1 MLLMSFEDGLH
12 LLKSALSRTR
22 GILRDSTH
30 FLYIAHAYYAGW
42 LEKDNKWPSIFDDPE
57 LNIYDIAF
65 VEDRLQYLRNF
76 ISSDKSNSVA
86 FLRPGFDAICKSYES
101 TPSSFKDLYDLLR
114 SIPVQ
119 WFDENWEKAFDTL
132 LSQIYQSGGKSGAEF
147 CQPRELTALVSILAS
162 TYFRGKGVDGD
173 KVYDPFAGT
182 SSFLKPGSDSYSQE
196 VNEEIYALGRLRTL
210 ALGYDPGASQNY
222 VLSDCTKSWADNK
235 DGVKSFDSIVSF
247 PPLGMMVPVTKEMGI
262 KWPAKMIS
270 LEDYFLCKGSDS
282 LNPGGHLIGVMLN
295 NVLFREGSTGKQR
308 ERLVRE
314 KRVKAVIQ
322 LPSNL
327 LYNIGVSICLIVLTD
342 KTNPNDEI
350 LFMDAST
357 LFVKDKR
364 RNVLQVEEVLN
375 ILLHRYYARPDE
387 QFDSAAIAKYTISVP
402 VSDVIAKEC
411 SLSPSRYLMAELE
424 DNLQIPEGYEAL
436 PLQDLVTINN
446 GSPISIDA
454 IRTIRGRDLI
464 ADGPIQYETFD
475 NLEPEPVDGR
485 IIALDHDAIL
495 VLTVGNLKPT
505 LFKVQEDEP
514 VALRSNVVSLIPK
527 EGIDPYYL
535 VSELRKPYVTEQV
548 EHLSEGSVIPH
559 LRNRDLLSIRVIIPV
574 ERSLQHEAFLTSQRL
589 EKEQQLKSLQFD
601 EYIKRERGRLDA
613 MMSIRRHRIN
623 PYISGLQ
630 NNVSML
636 LDELFSNEK
645 LTASSEIS
653 PNYSVQDAL
662 ENMEEN
668 LVELKNLFDAFTVDT
683 NVGIAE
689 SIDLVAFLK
698 HYNYT
703 RKMPDRQFSLE
714 KYLFEKSEHYPNIV
728 FNGSNLTEVLDEIIH
743 NAEKHFIP
751 NTPDCAVWL
760 SLRLNGKDVQL
771 LILNNGEP
779 VPADFD
785 EERSFVAG
793 YHKDEKGTGQGLF
806 RVRQLCDEFG
816 AKIAW
821 ENDPDSIMAT
831 GLCITFKT
839 SLD

>member
-1 MLLMSFEDGLH
+1 MGVLDYKDGFNILQSAFSTSRAV
-12 LLKSALSRTR
+12 LKKPQL
-22 GILRDSTH
+22 
-30 FLYIAHAYYAGW
+30 FLYTAHAYYEGW
-42 LEKDNKWPSIFDDPE
+42 LEKDNSRKSILDSSFDNIPTDDP
-57 LNIYDIAF
+57 LGN
-65 VEDRLQYLRNF
+65 LRMF
-76 ISSDKSNSVA
+76 ISSDISEPVS
-86 FLRPGFDAICKSYES
+86 FLREGFSEICRDYSGKPSY
-101 TPSSFKDLYDLLR
+101 FLGLYRQL
-114 SIPVQ
+114 SCIPLD
-119 WFDENWEKAFDTL
+119 WFDDFWGRAFDEILSIIYHSLGKESAEFTQPIELAILIDWLDILFSEKA
-132 LSQIYQSGGKSGAEF
+132 SQDRTI
-147 CQPRELTALVSILAS
+147 
-162 TYFRGKGVDGD
+162 
-173 KVYDPFAGT
+173 YDPFAGIGV
-182 SSFLKPGSDSYSQE
+182 FLNAGSYGH
-196 VNEEIYALGRLRTL
+196 EINPDVYALGRLRML
-210 ALGYDPGASQNY
+210 AFGYGPGASENFICADSTNCWAQNR
-222 VLSDCTKSWADNK
+222 SGIS
-235 DGVKSFDSIVSF
+235 SFDSILSF
-247 PPLGMMVPVTKEMGI
+247 PPMGLRVPVTENMGI
-262 KWPAKMIS
+262 QWPNDNIS
-270 LEDYFLCKGSDS
+270 LEDFLIYKGIRS
-282 LNPGGHLIGVMLN
+282 LNNGGHLVGVFSN
-295 NVLFREGSTGKQR
+295 GILFSGNATGLQR
-308 ERLVRE
+308 RQLIRDGRIQMV
-314 KRVKAVIQ
+314 VQ
-322 LPSNL
+322 LPSGL
-327 LYNIGVSICLIVLTD
+327 LTHTGMPVCAMVISEPETHCDSILM
-342 KTNPNDEI
+342 
-350 LFMDAST
+350 MDASS
-357 LFVKDKR
+357 FYEKEKR
-364 RNVLQVEEVLN
+364 HNVLRIDDLLEVIIPVLKGKSSETDYPDLLRRVPIDEIEENEYSLN
-375 ILLHRYYARPDE
+375 VARYIRPSNKQAFEIPDGFQALH
-387 QFDSAAIAKYTISVP
+387 
-402 VSDVIAKEC
+402 
-411 SLSPSRYLMAELE
+411 LHEL
-424 DNLQIPEGYEAL
+424 
-436 PLQDLVTINN
+436 V
-446 GSPISIDA
+446 SIDNGRPSSIDE
-454 IRTIRGRDLI
+454 IRTIRGRDLS
-464 ADGPIQYETFD
+464 ADGPIEYDSFERLP
-475 NLEPEPVDGR
+475 LEKVDGR
-485 IIALDHDAIL
+485 VITLRLDAIL
-495 VLTVGNLKPT
+495 VLKVGRLKPT
-505 LFKVQEDEP
+505 LYKAQDGVP
-514 VALRSNVVSLIPK
+514 VALRSNVVALIPK
-527 EGIDPYYL
+527 QGIDPYYL

-548 EHLSEGSVIPH
+548 ESLSEGSVIPH
-559 LRNRDLLSIRVIIPV
+559 LKNRDLLSIRVLMPV
-574 ERSLQHEAFLTSQRL
+574 ERELQRGAFLTSQRL

-601 EYIKRERGRLDA
+601 EYVKRERGRLDA

-728 FNGSNLTEVLDEIIH
+728 FNGSNLTEVIDEIIH

-779 VPADFD
+779 VPSDFD

>member
-1 MLLMSFEDGLH
+1 MSFEDGLH
-12 LLKSALSRTR
+12 LLKSALFHTR
-22 GILRDSTH
+22 GILRDYTH

-42 LEKDNKWPSIFDDPE
+42 LEKDNKWPGIFDDPGFSA
-57 LNIYDIAF
+57 YDIAI

-86 FLRPGFDAICKSYES
+86 FLRPGFDAICKSYDS
-101 TPSSFKDLYDLLR
+101 TPTAFKDLYDLLH

-119 WFDENWEKAFDTL
+119 WFDKNWEKAFDEL
-132 LSQIYQSGGKSGAEF
+132 LSQIYQLGGKSGAEF
-147 CQPRELTALVSILAS
+147 CQPTELTELVSILAS
-162 TYFRGKGVDGD
+162 TCFRGKGVDGD

-182 SSFLKPGSDSYSQE
+182 SSFLDPGADSYSQE
-196 VNEEIYALGRLRTL
+196 INEEVYALGRLRTL
-210 ALGYDPGASQNY
+210 ALGYYTSASQNY
-222 VLSDCTKSWADNK
+222 VLSDCTKSWADNS

-282 LNPGGHLIGVMLN
+282 LNPGGHLIGVMPSN
-295 NVLFREGSTGKQR
+295 ILFRDAATGMQR

-314 KRVKAVIQ
+314 KRIKAVIQ
-322 LPSNL
+322 LPSNI
-327 LYNIGVSICLIVLTD
+327 LYNTSVSICIIILSD

-357 LFVKDKR
+357 LVVKDKR
-364 RNVLQVEEVLN
+364 RNVLQLEKVLYILFHFFN
-375 ILLHRYYARPDE
+375 ILPDE
-387 QFDSAAIAKYTISVP
+387 QFDDSESIAKYAISVP
-402 VSDVIAKEC
+402 VSEVIAKEC
-411 SLSPSRYLMAELE
+411 ALSPSRYLMADLE
-424 DNLQIPEGYEAL
+424 DSLKIPEGYEAI
-436 PLQDLVTINN
+436 PLHDLVTINN
-446 GSPISIDA
+446 GSPISINA

-464 ADGPIQYETFD
+464 ADGPIQYETFE
-475 NLEPEPVDGR
+475 NLEPELVKGR
-485 IIALDHDAIL
+485 INALDHDAIL

-514 VALRSNVVSLIPK
+514 VALRTNVVSLIPK
-527 EGIDPYYL
+527 EDIDPYYL

-548 EHLSEGSVIPH
+548 EHLTEGSIIPH

-574 ERSLQHEAFLTSQRL
+574 ERRLQHEAFLTSQRL
-589 EKEQQLKSLQFD
+589 EKEQLLKSLQFD

-623 PYISGLQ
+623 PNISGLQ
-630 NNVSML
+630 SNVSML

-653 PNYSVQDAL
+653 PHYTVQDAL

-698 HYNYT
+698 QYKYT

-714 KYLFEKSEHYPNIV
+714 KFLFESHEHYPNIV
-728 FNGSNLTEVLDEIIH
+728 FNRANLTEVLDEIIH
-743 NAEKHFIP
+743 NAEKHFSP
-751 NTPDCAVWL
+751 NNPDCSVWL
-760 SLRLNGKDVQL
+760 HMRLNGKNVQL
-771 LILNNGEP
+771 QILNNGEP

-785 EERSFVAG
+785 EEKSLNSF
-793 YHKDEKGTGQGLF
+793 YHRDENGTGQGLF

-816 AKIAW
+816 ATIVW
-821 ENDPDSIMAT
+821 ENDLDSIMAT

-839 SLD
+839 SID

>member
-1 MLLMSFEDGLH
+1 MILMSFEDGFN
-12 LLKSALSRTR
+12 LLKSALSKTR

-42 LEKDNKWPSIFDDPE
+42 IEKDNRWPSIVEEPE
-57 LNIYDIAF
+57 ASIYNVAF
-65 VEDRLQYLRNF
+65 AEDRLLYLRNF
-76 ISSDKSNSVA
+76 ISSAKSDSVA
-86 FLRPGFDAICKSYES
+86 FLRPVYDEICGSYAS
-101 TPSSFKDLYDLLR
+101 IPTAFKDLYDLLH

-119 WFDENWEKAFDTL
+119 WFDENWENAFDLL
-132 LSQIYQSGGKSGAEF
+132 LSQIYAYSGRSGGEYF
-147 CQPRELTALVSILAS
+147 QPKEITALVSILAS
-162 TYFRGKGVDGD
+162 TFNKDKGYDSN
-173 KVYDPFAGT
+173 KVFDPFAGT
-182 SSFLKPGSDSYSQE
+182 SSFLVPGTDSYSQE
-196 VNEEIYALGRLRTL
+196 IKEAVYALGRLRTL
-210 ALGYDPGASQNY
+210 ALGYAPEATKNY
-222 VLSDCTKSWADNK
+222 SLSDCTKSWAENE
-235 DGVKSFDSIVSF
+235 DGVKAFDSIVSF
-247 PPLGMMVPVTKEMGI
+247 PPLGLMVPVTKEMGI

-282 LNPGGHLIGVMLN
+282 LNPGGHLIGVLAN
-295 NVLFREGSTGKQR
+295 GVLFREGSTGKQR

-314 KRVKAVIQ
+314 KRVKMVIQ

-327 LYNIGVSICLIVLTD
+327 LYNIGVSVCLIVLSD
-342 KTNPNDEI
+342 KTSPNEEI

-357 LFVKDKR
+357 LYIKEKR
-364 RNVLQVEEVLN
+364 RNVLQVQEILD
-375 ILLHRYYARPDE
+375 ILLHLLFPSPDNP
-387 QFDSAAIAKYTISVP
+387 SGPSSTAKYAISVP

-424 DNLQIPEGYEAL
+424 DKLQIPEGHEAI
-436 PLQDLVTINN
+436 PLKELVTINN
-446 GSPISIDA
+446 GSPVTVDA

-464 ADGPIQYETFD
+464 AEGPIEYETFD
-475 NLEPEPVDGR
+475 SLLPEFVEGR
-485 IIALDHDAIL
+485 IVALDRDAIL

-505 LFKVQEDEP
+505 LFRYQEDMP
-514 VALRSNVVSLIPK
+514 VALKGNVVSLIPN

-559 LRNRDLLSIRVIIPV
+559 LRNRDLLSIRVIVPV
-574 ERSLQHEAFLTSQRL
+574 ERGLQHEAFLTSQRL

-636 LDELFSNEK
+636 LDELFANDK
-645 LTASSEIS
+645 LTPASELS

-668 LVELKNLFDAFTVDT
+668 LAELKNLFDAFTVDT

-689 SIDLVAFLK
+689 SIDLVSFLK
-698 HYNYT
+698 RYSYT
-703 RKMPDRQFSLE
+703 RKMPDRQFTLE

-728 FNGSNLTEVLDEIIH
+728 FNGANLTEVLDEIIH
-743 NAEKHFIP
+743 NAEKHFSP
-751 NTPDCAVWL
+751 NTPDCSVWL
-760 SLRLNGKDVQL
+760 HLRPNGKNVQL

-793 YHKDEKGTGQGLF
+793 YHKDESGTGQGLF

-821 ENDPDSIMAT
+821 ENDPDSVMAT